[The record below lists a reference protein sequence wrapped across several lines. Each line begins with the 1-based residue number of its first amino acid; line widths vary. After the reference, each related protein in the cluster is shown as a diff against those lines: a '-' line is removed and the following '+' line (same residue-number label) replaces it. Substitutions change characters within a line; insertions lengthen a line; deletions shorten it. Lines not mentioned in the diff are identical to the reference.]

1 MKKYGLAIQI
11 LIALVLG
18 IAVGA
23 IFHGSELLVSIL
35 TPIGDIFLHL
45 IKMIV
50 VPIVVA
56 ALIVSIAGVG
66 DIKKLGRLGG
76 KTILYFEVITTVA
89 ILFGLLVGNVFEP
102 GIGVNQDGLEKS
114 DISQYQ
120 QSSEAT
126 KESHGIGDILTHI
139 VPTNVVASMANA
151 DLLPIIFFCV
161 LFGLGVA
168 AIGEKGKPVLSV
180 TEGVL
185 DAMFWVTNQVMK
197 FAPFG
202 VFALIGV
209 TVSKFGI
216 STLIPLAKLV
226 ILVYI
231 TMIFFVV
238 VVLGVVAKIA
248 KVNIFTLLK
257 VLKDEL
263 ILAYSTASSEAVLPR
278 LMDKMEKFGCP
289 KSITSFVIPTGYTFN
304 LDGST
309 IYQSIACL
317 FIAQMAGIEL
327 TIVQQITL
335 CLVLMLTSKG
345 IAGIPGASFVVI
357 VSTLSSMNIPVEGI
371 AVILGVDRIMD
382 MLRTVV
388 NVVGNALATIVMSKW
403 EGEFDE
409 QKSKEYIA
417 EVKSSAKE
425 KKAA

>member
-18 IAVGA
+18 VIVGA
-23 IFHGSELLVSIL
+23 IFHQNNVLISIL

-66 DIKKLGRLGG
+66 DIKKLGKLGG
-76 KTILYFEVITTVA
+76 KTILYFEIVTTVA
-89 ILFGLLVGNVFEP
+89 ILFGLLVANVFQP
-102 GIGVNQDGLEKS
+102 GLGVNQDGLEKT
-114 DISQYQ
+114 DISQYE

-126 KESHGIGDILTHI
+126 KDSHGIGDILVHM
-139 VPTNVVASMANA
+139 VPTNVVGSMANG
-151 DLLPIIFFCV
+151 DLLPIIFFSV

-185 DAMFWVTNQVMK
+185 ESMFWVTNLVMK

-202 VFALIGV
+202 VFAMIGI
-209 TVSKFGI
+209 TVSKFGLE
-216 STLIPLAKLV
+216 TLFPLAKLV
-226 ILVYI
+226 LLVYG
-231 TMIFFVV
+231 TMVFFVI
-238 VVLGVVAKIA
+238 VVLGIIA
-248 KVNIFTLLK
+248 KLVKINIFTLLK

-317 FIAQMAGIEL
+317 FIAQMAGIEMSIAQQL
-327 TIVQQITL
+327 TLV
-335 CLVLMLTSKG
+335 LVLMLTSKG

-388 NVVGNALATIVMSKW
+388 NVVGNALATIIMSKW
-403 EGEFDE
+403 EGEFDQ
-409 QKSKEYIA
+409 QKSNEYIS
-417 EVKSSAKE
+417 EVKKSN
-425 KKAA
+425 AA

>member
-11 LIALVLG
+11 LIALILG
-18 IAVGA
+18 VIIGA
-23 IFHGSELLVSIL
+23 IFHQNEMLISIL

-66 DIKKLGRLGG
+66 DIKRLGKLGG
-76 KTILYFEVITTVA
+76 KTILYFEIVTTIA
-89 ILFGLLVGNVFEP
+89 IIFGLIVANLFQPGVGINEAS
-102 GIGVNQDGLEKS
+102 LEKS

-126 KESHGIGDILTHI
+126 ADSHGIGDILTHI
-139 VPTNVVASMANA
+139 VPTNVISSMADG
-151 DLLPIIFFCV
+151 DLLPIIFFSV

-168 AIGEKGKPVLSV
+168 AIGDKGKPVLAV

-185 DAMFWVTNQVMK
+185 EAMFWVTNVVMK

-202 VFALIGV
+202 VFALIGI
-209 TVSKFGI
+209 TVSKFGLE
-216 STLIPLAKLV
+216 TLFPLAKLV
-226 ILVYI
+226 GLVYI
-231 TMIFFVV
+231 TMVFFVV
-238 VVLGVVAKIA
+238 VILGIIA
-248 KVNIFTLLK
+248 KLVHVNIFTLLK

-317 FIAQMAGIEL
+317 FVAQMYGIDL
-327 TIVQQITL
+327 TIAQQITL
-335 CLVLMLTSKG
+335 VLVLMLTSKG

-357 VSTLSSMNIPVEGI
+357 VSTLSTMNIPVEGI

-388 NVVGNALATIVMSKW
+388 NVVGNAVATIVMSKW
-403 EGEFDE
+403 EGEFE
-409 QKSKEYIA
+409 QQKSDEFIA
-417 EVKSSAKE
+417 SVKKVEAV
-425 KKAA
+425 

>member
-11 LIALVLG
+11 LIALIFG

-23 IFHGSELLVSIL
+23 IFHNNDILINIL

-50 VPIVVA
+50 VPIVVT

-76 KTILYFEVITTVA
+76 KTILYFEIVTTVA
-89 ILFGLLVGNVFEP
+89 ILFGLLVANVFQP
-102 GIGVNQDGLEKS
+102 GTGISQEGLERT
-114 DISQYQ
+114 DISQYE
-120 QSSEAT
+120 QSSESA
-126 KESHGIGDILTHI
+126 KDKLGLGSMLVHI
-139 VPTNVVASMANA
+139 VPTNIINSMATD

-168 AIGEKGKPVLSV
+168 AVGEKGKPVLAV
-180 TEGVL
+180 AEGVL
-185 DAMFWVTNQVMK
+185 ESMFWVTNLVMK

-209 TVSKFGI
+209 TVSKFGLG
-216 STLIPLAKLV
+216 TLFPLAKLV
-226 ILVYI
+226 ILVYA
-231 TMIFFVV
+231 TMILFVV
-238 VVLGVVAKIA
+238 IVLGIIGRMVRE
-248 KVNIFTLLK
+248 NIFTLLK

-263 ILAYSTASSEAVLPR
+263 ILAYSTASSEAVLPK
-278 LMDKMEKFGCP
+278 LMDKMEKFGCS
-289 KSITSFVIPTGYTFN
+289 KSITAFVIPTGYTFN

-327 TIVQQITL
+327 TIAQQITL
-335 CLVLMLTSKG
+335 VLVLMLTSKG

-357 VSTLSSMNIPVEGI
+357 VSTLSTMNIPVEGI

-388 NVVGNALATIVMSKW
+388 NVVGNALATIVMCKW
-403 EGEFDE
+403 EGEFDDK
-409 QKSKEYIA
+409 KSKDYLTT
-417 EVKSSAKE
+417 VKESQ
-425 KKAA
+425 AA

>member
-23 IFHGSELLVSIL
+23 IFHGNDVLISIL

-56 ALIVSIAGVG
+56 ALVVSIAGVG
-66 DIKKLGRLGG
+66 DIKKLGKLGG
-76 KTILYFEVITTVA
+76 KTILYFEVITTIA
-89 ILFGLLVGNVFEP
+89 ILFGLLVANIFQP
-102 GIGVNQDGLEKS
+102 GVGVNQEGLTQT
-114 DISQYQ
+114 DISQYEK
-120 QSSEAT
+120 SSEAT
-126 KESHGIGDILTHI
+126 KDSQGIGSILVHM
-139 VPTNVVASMANA
+139 VPTNVIGSMANG

-168 AIGEKGKPVLSV
+168 AIGEKGKPVLAVS
-180 TEGVL
+180 EGIL
-185 DAMFWVTNQVMK
+185 ESMFWVTNLVMK

-202 VFALIGV
+202 VFAMIGI
-209 TVSKFGI
+209 TVSKFGLE
-216 STLIPLAKLV
+216 TLYPLAKLV
-226 ILVYI
+226 LLVYA
-231 TMIFFVV
+231 TMVVFVV
-238 VVLGVVAKIA
+238 VVLGIVAKFA

-257 VLKDEL
+257 ILKDEL

-317 FIAQMAGIEL
+317 FIAQMAGIDL
-327 TIVQQITL
+327 SIAQQFTL
-335 CLVLMLTSKG
+335 VVVLMLTSKG

-357 VSTLSSMNIPVEGI
+357 VSTLSSMNIPVAGI

-409 QKSKEYIA
+409 QKSNEYISS
-417 EVKSSAKE
+417 VKQSD
-425 KKAA
+425 AA